1 MIQKYIISGAP
12 GTGKTTIINALKKK
26 DYYCAE
32 EISRELI
39 TEQISIGGNILP
51 WKDQIAFENQIANR
65 RYKQYLDSPENC
77 ICFFDRSSVDCI
89 AYLNNNKLESTSR
102 INHIIRNC
110 IFNKT
115 VFYTPIWE
123 EIYKNDSERQESF
136 DQSIRIDKYL
146 KDSYIKFGYTIIE
159 IPKTTL
165 DKRVNF
171 ILSQIKN

>member
-51 WKDQIAFENQIANR
+51 WKDQIAFENKIAQK

-89 AYLNNNKLESTSR
+89 AYLNNNKLESTSQ
-102 INHIIRNC
+102 INQIIKNC

-136 DQSIRIDKYL
+136 DQSIKIDKHL

-171 ILSQIKN
+171 ILSQIKD

>member
-1 MIQKYIISGAP
+1 MIQKYIITGAP
-12 GTGKTTIINALKKK
+12 GTGKTTIINSLKKK
-26 DYYCAE
+26 DHYCAE

-39 TEQISIGGNILP
+39 AEQISIGGNILP
-51 WKDQIAFENQIANR
+51 WKDQIAFENKIAQR

-89 AYLNNNKLESTSR
+89 AYLNNNKLESTSQ
-102 INHIIRNC
+102 INQIIKNC

-136 DQSIRIDKYL
+136 DQSIKIDKHL
-146 KDSYIKFGYTIIE
+146 KNSYIKFGYTIIE

-165 DKRVNF
+165 DKRIDF
-171 ILSQIKN
+171 ILSQIKD

>member
-26 DYYCAE
+26 DQYCAE
-32 EISRELI
+32 EISLELI
-39 TEQISIGGNILP
+39 DKQISIGGNILP
-51 WKDQIAFENQIANR
+51 CKNQIAFENKIAQK

-77 ICFFDRSSVDCI
+77 ICFFDRSSIDCI
-89 AYLNNNKLESTSR
+89 AYLNDNKLESTSQ
-102 INHIIRNC
+102 INQIIKNC

-136 DQSIRIDKYL
+136 DQSIKIDKHL
-146 KDSYIKFGYTIIE
+146 KDSYIKFGYVLIE
-159 IPKTTL
+159 IPKL
-165 DKRVNF
+165 SVEERVKF
-171 ILSQIKN
+171 ILTQIKD

>member
-1 MIQKYIISGAP
+1 MSQKYIISGAP
-12 GTGKTTIINALKKK
+12 GTGKTTIINSLKKK
-26 DYYCAE
+26 DHYCAE

-39 TEQISIGGNILP
+39 AEQISIGGNILP
-51 WKDQIAFENQIANR
+51 WKDQIAFENKIAHR

-89 AYLNNNKLESTSR
+89 AYLNNNKLESTSQ
-102 INHIIRNC
+102 INQIIKNC

-136 DQSIRIDKYL
+136 DQSIKIDKHL

>member
-26 DYYCAE
+26 DHYCAE

-89 AYLNNNKLESTSR
+89 AYLNNNKLESTSQ
-102 INHIIRNC
+102 INQIIKNC

-136 DQSIRIDKYL
+136 DQSIKIDKHL
-146 KDSYIKFGYTIIE
+146 KDSYLKFGYTIIE

-171 ILSQIKN
+171 ILSQIKD

>member
-1 MIQKYIISGAP
+1 MIQKYIITGAP
-12 GTGKTTIINALKKK
+12 GTGKTTIINSLKKEG
-26 DYYCAE
+26 YSCTE

-39 TEQISIGGNILP
+39 AEQLSIRGNILP
-51 WKDQIAFENQIANR
+51 WKDQISFENQIANR

-77 ICFFDRSSVDCI
+77 ICFFDRSSIDCI
-89 AYLNNNKLESTSR
+89 AYLNSNKLKATSQ
-102 INHIIRNC
+102 INQIIKNC

-136 DQSIRIDKYL
+136 NQSIKIDKHL
-146 KDSYIKFGYTIIE
+146 KDSYIKFRYTIIE

-165 DKRVNF
+165 DKRINF
-171 ILSQIKN
+171 ILSQIKD

>member
-1 MIQKYIISGAP
+1 MSQKYIISGDP

-26 DYYCAE
+26 DHYCAE

-39 TEQISIGGNILP
+39 AEQISIGGNILP
-51 WKDQIAFENQIANR
+51 WKDQIAFENKIAHR

-89 AYLNNNKLESTSR
+89 AYLNNNKLESTSQ
-102 INHIIRNC
+102 INQIIKNC

-165 DKRVNF
+165 DKRIDF
-171 ILSQIKN
+171 ILSQIKD

>member
-26 DYYCAE
+26 DYYCVE

-39 TEQISIGGNILP
+39 AEQIFIGGNILP
-51 WKDQIAFENQIANR
+51 WKDQIAFENKIAQK

-89 AYLNNNKLESTSR
+89 AYLNNNKLESTSQ
-102 INHIIRNC
+102 INQIIKNC

-136 DQSIRIDKYL
+136 DQSIKIDKHL

-171 ILSQIKN
+171 ILSQIKD

>member
-26 DYYCAE
+26 DHYCAE

-39 TEQISIGGNILP
+39 AEQISIGGNILP
-51 WKDQIAFENQIANR
+51 SKDQIAFENKIAHR
-65 RYKQYLDSPENC
+65 RYKQYLDSPDNC
-77 ICFFDRSSVDCI
+77 ICFFDRSSVDCV
-89 AYLNNNKLESTSR
+89 AYLNNNKLESTSQ
-102 INHIIRNC
+102 INQIIENC

-115 VFYTPIWE
+115 VFYTPVWE
-123 EIYKNDSERQESF
+123 EIYKNDRERQESF
-136 DQSIRIDKYL
+136 DQSIKIDKHL

-171 ILSQIKN
+171 ILAQIKN

>member
-1 MIQKYIISGAP
+1 MSQKYIISGAP

-26 DYYCAE
+26 DHYCAE

-39 TEQISIGGNILP
+39 AEQISIGGNILA
-51 WKDQIAFENQIANR
+51 WKDQIAFENKIAHR
-65 RYKQYLDSPENC
+65 RYKQFLDSPENC

-89 AYLNNNKLESTSR
+89 AYLNNNKLESTSQ
-102 INHIIRNC
+102 INQIIKNC

>member
-1 MIQKYIISGAP
+1 MIKKIVITGAP
-12 GTGKTTIINALKKK
+12 STGKTTIINALKKK
-26 DYYCAE
+26 DHYCAE

-39 TEQISIGGNILP
+39 AEQISIGGNILP
-51 WKDQIAFENQIANR
+51 WKDQIAFENKIAHR

-89 AYLNNNKLESTSR
+89 AYLNNNKLESTSQ
-102 INHIIRNC
+102 INQIIKNC

-165 DKRVNF
+165 DKRIDF
-171 ILSQIKN
+171 ILSQIKD

>member
-1 MIQKYIISGAP
+1 MSQKYIISGAP

-39 TEQISIGGNILP
+39 AEQISIGGNILP
-51 WKDQIAFENQIANR
+51 WKDQIAFENKIAHR

-77 ICFFDRSSVDCI
+77 ICFFDRSSIDCI
-89 AYLNNNKLESTSR
+89 AYLNNNKLESTSQ
-102 INHIIRNC
+102 INKIIKNC

-115 VFYTPIWE
+115 VFYTPVWE

-136 DQSIRIDKYL
+136 DQSIKIDKHL

>member
-39 TEQISIGGNILP
+39 AEQISIGGSILP
-51 WKDQIAFENQIANR
+51 WKDQIANR

-89 AYLNNNKLESTSR
+89 AYLNDNKLEFMQGLEAWLNNTSNVEAMIER
-102 INHIIRNC
+102 SISSNEYKLTMNIN
-110 IFNKT
+110 
-115 VFYTPIWE
+115 
-123 EIYKNDSERQESF
+123 
-136 DQSIRIDKYL
+136 DKQGT
-146 KDSYIKFGYTIIE
+146 KRKIK
-159 IPKTTL
+159 
-165 DKRVNF
+165 
-171 ILSQIKN
+171 LS

>member
-1 MIQKYIISGAP
+1 MSQKYIISGAP

-26 DYYCAE
+26 DHYCAE

-39 TEQISIGGNILP
+39 AEQISIGGNILP
-51 WKDQIAFENQIANR
+51 WKDQIAFENKIAHR

-77 ICFFDRSSVDCI
+77 ICFFDRSSIDCI
-89 AYLNNNKLESTSR
+89 AYLNNNKLESTSQ
-102 INHIIRNC
+102 INQIIKNC

-115 VFYTPIWE
+115 VFYTPIWK

-136 DQSIRIDKYL
+136 DQSIKIDKYL
-146 KDSYIKFGYTIIE
+146 KYSYIKFGYTIIE

-165 DKRVNF
+165 DKRIDF
-171 ILSQIKN
+171 ILSQIKD

>member
-1 MIQKYIISGAP
+1 MSQKYIISGAP

-26 DYYCAE
+26 DHYCAE

-39 TEQISIGGNILP
+39 AEQISIGGNILP
-51 WKDQIAFENQIANR
+51 WKDQIAFENKIAHR

-102 INHIIRNC
+102 INHIIKNC

-146 KDSYIKFGYTIIE
+146 KDSYMKFGYTIIE

>member
-26 DYYCAE
+26 DHYCAE

-39 TEQISIGGNILP
+39 AEQISIGGNILP
-51 WKDQIAFENQIANR
+51 WKDQIAFENKIAHR

-77 ICFFDRSSVDCI
+77 ICFFDRSSIDCI
-89 AYLNNNKLESTSR
+89 AYLNNNKLESTSQ
-102 INHIIRNC
+102 INQIIKNC

-146 KDSYIKFGYTIIE
+146 KDSYMKFGYTIIK

-171 ILSQIKN
+171 ILSQIKD

>member
-1 MIQKYIISGAP
+1 MSQKYIISGAP

-26 DYYCAE
+26 DHYCAE

-39 TEQISIGGNILP
+39 AQQISIGGDILP
-51 WKDQIAFENQIANR
+51 WKDQIAFENKIAHK
-65 RYKQYLDSPENC
+65 RYKQYLDSPKNC

-89 AYLNNNKLESTSR
+89 AYLNNNKLESTSQ
-102 INHIIRNC
+102 INQIIKNC

-171 ILSQIKN
+171 ILSQIKD